1 MLNSVELTTGRT
13 KSPKVILMPMVISRM
28 EAAAAISS
36 HKLGNLAEESVMM
49 FVCKG
54 AGNKSY
60 SCHYII
66 YLISRRADI

>member
-36 HKLGNLAEESVMM
+36 HKLGNFAEESVMM
-49 FVCKG
+49 FVCVRGQGIK
-54 AGNKSY
+54 A
-60 SCHYII
+60 IPATI
-66 YLISRRADI
+66 LFI